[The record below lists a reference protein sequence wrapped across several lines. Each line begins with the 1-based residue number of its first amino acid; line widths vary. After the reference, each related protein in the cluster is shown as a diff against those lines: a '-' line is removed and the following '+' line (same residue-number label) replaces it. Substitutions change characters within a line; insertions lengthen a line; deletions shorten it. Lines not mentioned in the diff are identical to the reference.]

1 MEIILSSLRAEKL
14 RVNVKPIVTV
24 RKKHLLFIFQLFE
37 RKWVGKVI
45 FISGILFFDFFFFY
59 KIGKIVLYPKKKY
72 NEVLLKSGF
81 KC

>member
-37 RKWVGKVI
+37 RKWVEKVI
-45 FISGILFFDFFFFY
+45 FISGILFFDFFSFIKWAKLFY
-59 KIGKIVLYPKKKY
+59 IPR
-72 NEVLLKSGF
+72 KSTMKSF
-81 KC
+81 